1 MKFTEN
7 ELNLLYAACMSYGN
21 RLAETARE
29 FPNEDNILNASA
41 DRAKESYN
49 LARKVITLIEEI
61 SEEE

>member
-7 ELNLLYAACMSYGN
+7 ELNLLYVACMSYGKF
-21 RLAETARE
+21 LADTGKKL
-29 FPNEDNILNASA
+29 PIEDKIVDIIL

-49 LARKVITLIEEI
+49 LARKIVTLIEEA

>member
-21 RLAETARE
+21 FLADTGKKL
-29 FPNEDNILNASA
+29 PNEDKIVDIIA

-49 LARKVITLIEEI
+49 LARKIVTLIEEV

>member
-7 ELNLLYAACMSYGN
+7 ELNLLYTACMSYGN

-29 FPNEDNILNASA
+29 FPNEDAISDAST
-41 DRAKESYN
+41 DRAKEAFN
-49 LARKVITLIEEI
+49 LARKIITMIEEI

>member
-21 RLAETARE
+21 SLVDTGKKL
-29 FPNEDNILNASA
+29 PNEDKIVDIIA

-49 LARKVITLIEEI
+49 LARKITTLIEEV